1 MNNLASQYFEIWL
14 LSSTSMH
21 RRTLEHQLEEMLHD
35 TRYDFEASDL
45 LGIQIF
51 QVSPGLIL
59 RQDIRLQT
67 FKHLLSTTKRLSPE
81 HQQGLTQIA

>member
-21 RRTLEHQLEEMLHD
+21 SRTLEHQEEMLHD